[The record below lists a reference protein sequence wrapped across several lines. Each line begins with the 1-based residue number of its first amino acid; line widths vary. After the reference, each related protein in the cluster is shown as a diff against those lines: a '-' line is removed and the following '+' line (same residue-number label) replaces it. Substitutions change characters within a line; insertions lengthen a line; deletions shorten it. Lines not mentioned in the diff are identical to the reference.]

1 MDIYTIENKYG
12 SLIIDSGKKQVLGLQ
27 AFAEYYRLKTECQYV
42 TAERLFHE
50 YSDESGM
57 YEPQSNEVM
66 IDKVS
71 RAIFNFA
78 RLKGIDGELIGM
90 RRPAL

>member
-1 MDIYTIENKYG
+1 M
-12 SLIIDSGKKQVLGLQ
+12 LGLQ

-42 TAERLFHE
+42 TVERLFHE

-66 IDKVS
+66 IDKIS

-78 RLKGIDGELIGM
+78 RLRGIDDELIGM